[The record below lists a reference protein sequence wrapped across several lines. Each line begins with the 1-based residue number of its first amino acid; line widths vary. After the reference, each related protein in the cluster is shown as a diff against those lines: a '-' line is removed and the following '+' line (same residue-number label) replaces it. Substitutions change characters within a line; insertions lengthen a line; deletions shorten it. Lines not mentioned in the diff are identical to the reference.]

1 MYDVSQYDLL
11 LLIRAKEC
19 GNTAPACLTG
29 VKIADREE
37 NNSWPESDESDHGV
51 ESVEIVK
58 GACPCSGTVEVPPS
72 NAEAGLTNAKPVRR
86 YDGVWLYSSC
96 RRQEPTD
103 DDLG

>member
-37 NNSWPESDESDHGV
+37 NNSWPEADDGDHSV

-58 GACPCSGTVEVPPS
+58 GPCQCSGTIEVPTP
-72 NAEAGLTNAKPVRR
+72 NAEAGPSSNAKQARR
-86 YDGVWLYSSC
+86 YDGEWPHFIL
-96 RRQEPTD
+96 
-103 DDLG
+103 